1 MADVHTLKNTDY
13 NDFSLRTRE
22 YTRTKSL
29 TYIFYFPYIAI
40 NKTNID
46 LTLKGLHMSREL
58 PAMSTTFI
66 KPVTPKMHLEVAN
79 YEKSQEFDITTF
91 GVSGTVVLQQKK

>member
-1 MADVHTLKNTDY
+1 MKDAHALKNTPY
-13 NDFSLRTRE
+13 NDFSLRPRE

-46 LTLKGLHMSREL
+46 LTLKGLHLTREL
-58 PAMSTTFI
+58 PAMSTTFL
-66 KPVTPKMHLEVAN
+66 KPVSPKLHLEVAQ
-79 YEKSQEFDITTF
+79 YEKS
-91 GVSGTVVLQQKK
+91 